1 MTIKESENSIL
12 SRQTLGL
19 YQQNQNKFLI
29 DIFSLL

>member
-12 SRQTLGL
+12 SRQILGL
-19 YQQNQNKFLI
+19 YQQNRNKFLI